1 MDAGILQMYSLVV
14 LTPSFFGCNSQE
26 AHDKGVAMVV
36 AVAQDVAEAYTEG
49 LRSNGLVASMEPG
62 C

>member
-1 MDAGILQMYSLVV
+1 M
-14 LTPSFFGCNSQE
+14 QE